1 VNGLPLPDYE
11 AAPVNPAVRLA
22 ALASTDMA
30 GVEALIADR
39 ASSATAV
46 IPAIA
51 HYLLDAGGK
60 RIRPL
65 ITVATARM
73 LGYDGRGHL
82 PLAAA
87 VEFIHSATLLH
98 DDVVD
103 DSDLRRGKR
112 PANKVWGNPQSV
124 LVGDSCLRAPS
135 C

>member
-60 RIRPL
+60 RQAHPPPHHCR
-65 ITVATARM
+65 
-73 LGYDGRGHL
+73 D
-82 PLAAA
+82 
-87 VEFIHSATLLH
+87 
-98 DDVVD
+98 
-103 DSDLRRGKR
+103 
-112 PANKVWGNPQSV
+112 
-124 LVGDSCLRAPS
+124 RAHAGL
-135 C
+135 